1 MELVFDVLDF
11 ISELL
16 DRGSHSTKSVTDTA
30 RVVYSDYKHLKSE
43 LENIKA
49 KNLVQ
54 KTDIEN

>member
-30 RVVYSDYKHLKSE
+30 RVMYSDYKYLKSE
-43 LENIKA
+43 LENIKT

-54 KTDIEN
+54 KND